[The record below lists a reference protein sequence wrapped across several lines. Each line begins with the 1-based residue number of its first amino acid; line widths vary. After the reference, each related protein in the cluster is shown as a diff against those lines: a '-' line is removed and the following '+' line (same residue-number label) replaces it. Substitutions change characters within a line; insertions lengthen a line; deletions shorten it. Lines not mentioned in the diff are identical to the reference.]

1 MSKPLGHRMAWAGIV
16 ALIALVITASYWLLT
31 SESRWLFRGLDAM
44 AYWVEDA
51 PIMTAVVFLLILAL
65 STALT
70 LPTVTVLTIT
80 AGFLFGSWLG
90 TVLSII
96 GALCGAAITFIMV
109 RRMAGDKVRN
119 FFSTGRLAGLV
130 RLLERDAFFY
140 LMGLRIVPV
149 APFFAL
155 NAAGAL
161 IRISL
166 SRFLLATGLGLI
178 PIMIIFAGIGAG
190 LETLVDAQEIGIEVF
205 LKPEILLPLLA
216 LVGLIIFSAVMR
228 LWMKRRREQL
238 IGRTSDENGS
248 GTG

>member
-1 MSKPLGHRMAWAGIV
+1 MSSRFDHRMAWSAII
-16 ALIALVITASYWLLT
+16 ALIVLVIAASYWLLT

-44 AYWVEDA
+44 ANWVEHA
-51 PIMTAVVFLLILAL
+51 PVLTAVIFLLILAL

-70 LPTVTVLTIT
+70 LPTVTILTVT

-90 TVLSII
+90 TMLSII

-119 FFSTGRLAGLV
+119 FFSSGRLAGLV

-166 SRFLLATGLGLI
+166 TRFLLATGLGLI

-190 LETLVDAQEIGIEVF
+190 LETLVDAQDIGIEVF
-205 LKPEILLPLLA
+205 LEPKILFPLLA
-216 LVGLIIFSAVMR
+216 LAGLIIFSAVMR
-228 LWMKRRREQL
+228 RWMKRRREQL
-238 IGRTSDENGS
+238 VGRQSDESGS
-248 GTG
+248 ETG